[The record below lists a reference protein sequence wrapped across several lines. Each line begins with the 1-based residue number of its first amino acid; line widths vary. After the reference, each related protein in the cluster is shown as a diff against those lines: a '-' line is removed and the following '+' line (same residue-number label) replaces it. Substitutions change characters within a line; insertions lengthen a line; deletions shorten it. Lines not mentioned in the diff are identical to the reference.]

1 MFVKPL
7 ILWLWIGGAVMAIGT
22 LLAAFPG
29 SRRRRPTDPVSALV
43 DGAAVEAPSARTGAA
58 IECLTPTD
66 AARPVGL
73 ASPRV
78 GWRRS
83 SRSPSPPCVAGLF
96 VVLAGSDASTNE
108 TADTP
113 LLDEPAPEAVG
124 MRADGSA
131 FDLARRKGSWVV
143 LNFFTSTCVPCQ
155 QEHPDLVRFAEQQA
169 ALGGDGAELY
179 TVVYDD
185 DRGAVEDFFAENGG
199 DWPVVLRRRRLD
211 RRRLRRL
218 ARCPRR
224 GSSTR
229 PASCGDG

>member
-1 MFVKPL
+1 VSEKRSRVAPFIAL
-7 ILWLWIGGAVMAIGT
+7 AV
-22 LLAAFPG
+22 
-29 SRRRRPTDPVSALV
+29 
-43 DGAAVEAPSARTGAA
+43 AAV
-58 IECLTPTD
+58 L
-66 AARPVGL
+66 
-73 ASPRV
+73 
-78 GWRRS
+78 
-83 SRSPSPPCVAGLF
+83 AGLF

-124 MRADGSA
+124 VRANGSD

-185 DRGAVEDFFAENGG
+185 DRQGVEDFFAENGG
-199 DWPVVLRRRRLD
+199 DWPVIYDDDGSIAVAFGVSKVPETWIVDPTGVVRGRIISRVTADFLTTEIQKMRERL
-211 RRRLRRL
+211 
-218 ARCPRR
+218 
-224 GSSTR
+224 G
-229 PASCGDG
+229 